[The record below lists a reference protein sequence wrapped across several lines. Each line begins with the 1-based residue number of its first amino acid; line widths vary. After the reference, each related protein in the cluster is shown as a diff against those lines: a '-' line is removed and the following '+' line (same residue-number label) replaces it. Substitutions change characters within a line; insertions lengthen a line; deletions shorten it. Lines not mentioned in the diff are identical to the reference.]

1 VEEEQEEQKREVDE
15 ADVHLE
21 FLLWQE
27 VVRCGVNAV
36 GSK

>member
-1 VEEEQEEQKREVDE
+1 VAESH
-15 ADVHLE
+15 VHLE

-27 VVRCGVNAV
+27 VVRCGVNAL